1 LIYIIFEIKQRIEN
15 HHVYD
20 CKNLNTRSS
29 VCKDLFRL
37 DELLKG
43 LNEESSDEETSSY
56 DGSFKSEPKRAL
68 PFESLNYGR
77 RKRQLPFETLNYGK
91 RACDCSHV
99 AKSAF
104 TYGKRGLPFDALNYG
119 KRSGVDIP
127 IDGYIIGKRQE

>member
-1 LIYIIFEIKQRIEN
+1 MYA
-15 HHVYD
+15 
-20 CKNLNTRSS
+20 CKNVNKRAGI
-29 VCKDLFRL
+29 CRELFGL
-37 DELLKG
+37 DELIKG
-43 LNEESSDEETSSY
+43 LNEETSSEEASY
-56 DGSFKSEPKRAL
+56 DGTFRQVLGNKRAL

-119 KRSGVDIP
+119 KRSSIDIP